1 MYVRLT
7 SLLLAFPAL
16 SQSYEVAQRL
26 SSQTKVELLSNHKSK
41 EIFIPL
47 AK

>member
-1 MYVRLT
+1 MYMRLT
-7 SLLLAFPAL
+7 SLLLSFPAL
-16 SQSYEVAQRL
+16 SQSYEVAQR
-26 SSQTKVELLSNHKSK
+26 QTKDHKSK